1 MMPRSV
7 SVFGR
12 RIPVLALLAGVLVI
26 GGVLSV
32 LIALSTQH
40 HPPHPSRQAATAPLG
55 PTSAAASSSSSRTTS
70 RGPGRHS
77 PRAPVSTTPL
87 PQPHASL
94 APGDGQLRLSASDPV
109 HLSIPAI
116 GVSSGMLQL
125 GLNPDRSVEVPP
137 LSQVSTPGWYK
148 YSPAPGVAGSSVMLG
163 HVDSYA
169 APGVF
174 FRLGALRP
182 GDEVDVTRADGAIA
196 VFRVDGVKEFP
207 KSAFPTK
214 LVYYPTSYPSLKLVT
229 CGGRFDA
236 ASGNYLD
243 NVIAFATLVSSRH

>member
-1 MMPRSV
+1 
-7 SVFGR
+7 
-12 RIPVLALLAGVLVI
+12 
-26 GGVLSV
+26 
-32 LIALSTQH
+32 
-40 HPPHPSRQAATAPLG
+40 
-55 PTSAAASSSSSRTTS
+55 
-70 RGPGRHS
+70 
-77 PRAPVSTTPL
+77 
-87 PQPHASL
+87 
-94 APGDGQLRLSASDPV
+94 LRLSASDPV

-125 GLNPDRSVEVPP
+125 GLNSDSTVEVPP
-137 LSQVSTPGWYK
+137 LSQVATPGWYK
-148 YSPAPGVAGSSVMLG
+148 YSPAPGVAGSSVVLG
-163 HVDSYA
+163 HVDSAA

-182 GDEVDVTRADGAIA
+182 GDEVDVTRADGATA
-196 VFRVDGVKEFP
+196 VFRVDGVQEFP

-243 NVIAFATLVSSRH
+243 NVIAFATLVGVHH